1 MAVASLDVE
10 ASVRIK
16 SLPVKVSLFAGIA
29 LAAVFAVGM
38 TVLVQRVGTTVE
50 SQTLKL
56 QDETTSNVS
65 AEVSS
70 RLQAAARIAQNIA
83 STMSGLRES
92 GVTDRA
98 AYDALLEKLLADS
111 PAILA
116 TWSAWQPNALDGRD
130 AEFAG
135 QSPWDATGRY
145 VPYWNRGSGKIIE
158 EMLADYDTP
167 GPGDYA
173 LLPKNL
179 DRAVAIEPYPYM
191 VAGQNLLITSF
202 GVPIKVDGK
211 YAGTAGIDLAL
222 ADVNQV
228 VSAFHPFDTGRVML
242 ISGTGIAVSH
252 PDPAVIGQKLPDSD
266 PIAAIAKQ
274 AIASGNRA
282 QGEATGADGAVWRF
296 MAAPINAGGTEDKWA
311 VVSMVPAATLSA
323 AVNEARWTIVAL
335 SALCVLAAAAIV
347 FGLMKVLVG
356 KPLNRLGDTV
366 EVMAAGNYE
375 VTVPGTERIDEIGT
389 LSRAVEVF
397 RENGLKVAQ
406 MTEAEAVRIIADK
419 EARTRM
425 MGELRDAFGNVV
437 NAAVEGDFT
446 RRVDASFPDAELNDI
461 ASSINNLVTTVDRG
475 LSETGEVLSALAE
488 TNLTRRV
495 EGQYQGAFA
504 RLKGD
509 TNAVADKLTE
519 IVGQLKATSQ
529 ALKTATGEIL
539 SGANDLSERTT
550 KQAATIEETSAAMEQ
565 LATTVLQ
572 NANRAKDASDNA
584 ADVTR
589 TAEQGGQV
597 MGQANE
603 AMERIETSSSKISNI
618 IGMIDDIAFQTNL
631 LALNASVEAAR
642 AGEAGKGFAVV
653 AVEVRRLAQSAAE
666 ASAEVKALIEQS
678 AIEVQGGTKLVA
690 DAAAKLAAMLEG
702 VRANNSLMDGIAR
715 ESREQASAIEEVT
728 TAVRQMDEM
737 TQHNAALVEEINAAI
752 EQTESQATELDGIVT
767 VFTLTDGERTRFEP
781 AARATAPRALP
792 GKLKQAA
799 KSYLS
804 NGNAAISADWD
815 EF

>member
-1 MAVASLDVE
+1 M
-10 ASVRIK
+10 RIK

>member
-1 MAVASLDVE
+1 M
-10 ASVRIK
+10 
-16 SLPVKVSLFAGIA
+16 
-29 LAAVFAVGM
+29 AAVFAVGM

-767 VFTLTDGERTRFEP
+767 VFTLTDGERTRSEP

>member
-1 MAVASLDVE
+1 
-10 ASVRIK
+10 VRIK

-597 MGQANE
+597 MGQANA

-767 VFTLTDGERTRFEP
+767 VFTLTDGERTRAEP